1 MPYIA
6 VPCRCMHTIRK
17 CAYCSYLSTHTMSDA
32 WIRTPCC
39 MRFLSN
45 KGMRERPGSRRR
57 ASANSAQNQRSSLLS
72 VGARARSVRISKVRL
87 ADSFFKCLFS
97 LATTLIRHLD
107 SLNEWPMH
115 EWQNCL
121 LFLCQILWG
130 IASLQGHVSNLSIQQ
145 LYVMIIPVFTLAFS
159 PSLDLWA
166 LVPEESNLHL
176 LLPFSWPA
184 CRTMYRQNN
193 LVGRKLAESASCAVM
208 TLQKGPL
215 VHRRWSYPDG
225 LLLYM
230 FLFFPVDFL
239 TCCFVC
245 DSQPG
250 WLQQKRARHAQS
262 RITLGQKETICPTT
276 DHADGIS
283 TSVASENLQNLWVDV
298 TSLAFG
304 NSLWPG
310 QTVKMARW
318 VWVWEPGWIPMQH
331 TEFPQHTGW
340 GSSHLWLVGARR
352 DTELGADNS
361 RLIWVA
367 PSDS

>member
-1 MPYIA
+1 MTFHAAIGRPSFDSWPKKAEI
-6 VPCRCMHTIRK
+6 CLGERR
-17 CAYCSYLSTHTMSDA
+17 S
-32 WIRTPCC
+32 
-39 MRFLSN
+39 FLDW
-45 KGMRERPGSRRR
+45 M
-57 ASANSAQNQRSSLLS
+57 
-72 VGARARSVRISKVRL
+72 
-87 ADSFFKCLFS
+87 
-97 LATTLIRHLD
+97 T
-107 SLNEWPMH
+107 MH